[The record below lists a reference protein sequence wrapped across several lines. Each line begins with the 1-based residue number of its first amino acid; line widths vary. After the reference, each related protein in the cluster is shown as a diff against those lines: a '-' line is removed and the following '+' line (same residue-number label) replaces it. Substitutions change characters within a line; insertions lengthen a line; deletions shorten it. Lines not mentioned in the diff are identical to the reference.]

1 MVECLLC
8 KQNVAGSNP
17 TTSTNQVHL
26 RHRVKGESAFRKGRA
41 SLSHFHVEYGG
52 DEMLVRIEDAE
63 PMAGDLP
70 AKQKK
75 KKKKILGW
83 AVLRHDELMENWKL
97 AEQKK
102 ELFQIDPM
110 R

>member
-1 MVECLLC
+1 MPTVMMHRGF
-8 KQNVAGSNP
+8 KVFINWDDHNP
-17 TTSTNQVHL
+17 P
-26 RHRVKGESAFRKGRA
+26 
-41 SLSHFHVEYGG
+41 HFHVEYGG
-52 DEMLVRIEDAE
+52 DEMLHMEMRRIVDAE

-75 KKKKILGW
+75 MILGW

>member
-1 MVECLLC
+1 
-8 KQNVAGSNP
+8 
-17 TTSTNQVHL
+17 
-26 RHRVKGESAFRKGRA
+26 
-41 SLSHFHVEYGG
+41 
-52 DEMLVRIEDAE
+52 MLVRIEDAE

-75 KKKKILGW
+75 MILGW

-97 AEQKK
+97 AEQKR